1 MTRARWAADVGV
13 AALVVVLGL
22 AEVWLPLESAM
33 GEGSRAV
40 STLGIL
46 AFAALLSQRRA
57 RPWVALAALLVWPV
71 LGFAQ
76 GGRLQLLF
84 FGQLVP
90 VLVLVYSLARHG
102 RGRLRW
108 VAPLCG
114 IVFVTTGDLFLPLLQ
129 EPSELIFHWAAVLLA
144 FLTGHA
150 LRVSQERAAR
160 EAVRAHEA
168 NASARERAVV
178 AVAEERARIAR
189 ELHDI
194 VAHSVG
200 MIVVQ
205 AGAAEQVVEEDPE
218 FARRALGTIRT
229 TGSSALAEMRRL
241 VAMLRTPEAGVD
253 FAPQPGIAALPD
265 LVASAGESGLEV
277 SLTTR
282 GGGRRLPRG
291 VELTAY
297 RVVQEAL
304 TNVRLHSAATRADVL
319 VDVGG
324 DALTVQ
330 VTDGGPALPDDSPPG
345 HGLVGM
351 RERVALYGGTVTAEP
366 SETGFTVR
374 AVLPLEQ
381 V

>member
-1 MTRARWAADVGV
+1 MGVAVLV
-13 AALVVVLGL
+13 AALGL
-22 AEVWLPLESAM
+22 VEVWVPLDSVS

-40 STLGIL
+40 STLGL
-46 AFAALLSQRRA
+46 LLFAALLTQRRA
-57 RPWVALAALLVWPV
+57 RPWVALSALLIWPV
-71 LGFAQ
+71 LGTVQ
-76 GGRLQLLF
+76 GGQMQVLF

-90 VLVLVYSLARHG
+90 VLVLVYSLARYAQ
-102 RGRLRW
+102 GRLRW
-108 VAPLCG
+108 VAPLAG
-114 IVFVTTGDLFLPLLQ
+114 VAFVTTADLFVPLLQ
-129 EPSELIFHWAAVLLA
+129 EPSELIFHWAGVVLA

-150 LRVSQERAAR
+150 LRISEERAAA
-160 EAVRAHEA
+160 EAVRAHTA
-168 NASARERAVV
+168 HTVARERTLT

-229 TGSSALAEMRRL
+229 TGSSALTEMRRL
-241 VAMLRTPEAGVD
+241 VGMLRDPDTAVD

-265 LVASAGESGLEV
+265 LVASVAESGLDV
-277 SLTTR
+277 SLRTT
-282 GGGRRLPRG
+282 GERRLPRG
-291 VELTAY
+291 LDLTAY

-304 TNVRLHSAATRADVL
+304 TNVHLHSAATCAQVAVR
-319 VDVGG
+319 VGE
-324 DALTVQ
+324 DALEIE
-330 VTDGGPALPDDSPPG
+330 VTDPGPALPTEEPPG

-351 RERVALYGGTVTAEP
+351 RERVALYGGTVETA
-366 SETGFTVR
+366 SIGTGFTVR
-374 AVLPLEQ
+374 AVLPLER